1 MAGAPLHAA
10 FHHRVLEAGGVDA
23 AAAGAILTVDLGAL
37 AANYRLLRD
46 AAGGE
51 CGAVVKADAY
61 GHGAVAV
68 ARTALLNGAVY
79 LAVSSINEALELRES
94 GIDAPILLLN
104 YTPLSAVRQAVRQRL
119 TVTLYDLDLARAYD
133 RAARELGEKLLVH
146 VKIDTG
152 MGRLGVM
159 PKEAMNLFRHILT
172 LKSLEVEGV
181 YTHFASA
188 DEDADYTA
196 FQVRNLR
203 ELLKPLRASG
213 FNFRYIHAANSAGTI
228 ASADNHFNLVR
239 VGLAMYGLTP
249 STAVPLPDGFKPVLS
264 WKTVI
269 AHVKTLPSGHA
280 VGYGRTYYT
289 QTEQRIA
296 VLPVGY
302 ADGFRR
308 APNNWGEVLVHGQ
321 RAPLIGRVSMEKA
334 TINVTHI
341 PDVSIGDE
349 VVLLGQQGSEIITA
363 EEIAARLGTINYE
376 VVTNI
381 LPRVPRR

>member
-1 MAGAPLHAA
+1 
-10 FHHRVLEAGGVDA
+10 
-23 AAAGAILTVDLGAL
+23 
-37 AANYRLLRD
+37 
-46 AAGGE
+46 
-51 CGAVVKADAY
+51 
-61 GHGAVAV
+61 
-68 ARTALLNGAVY
+68 
-79 LAVSSINEALELRES
+79 
-94 GIDAPILLLN
+94 
-104 YTPLSAVRQAVRQRL
+104 
-119 TVTLYDLDLARAYD
+119 
-133 RAARELGEKLLVH
+133 
-146 VKIDTG
+146 
-152 MGRLGVM
+152 
-159 PKEAMNLFRHILT
+159 
-172 LKSLEVEGV
+172 
-181 YTHFASA
+181 
-188 DEDADYTA
+188 
-196 FQVRNLR
+196 
-203 ELLKPLRASG
+203 
-213 FNFRYIHAANSAGTI
+213 AANSAGTI